1 MYKFILLINLS
12 ISQYTKIWQLH
23 VQHPFW
29 RKRLNYRFHEVLNKE
44 ISVLNIPEVKNS
56 VFWCPTG
63 ITRLLRIRDHFFSLL
78 TRNPKVAAFIWHK
91 TLQLFYEQFVTA
103 FIWRKK
109 PKATELHMCNL
120 DSILMTM
127 SFDVKMMQNHK
138 DIRICLVLINLIIK
152 DPDLW

>member
-109 PKATELHMCNL
+109 PESHWNTYV
-120 DSILMTM
+120 TT
-127 SFDVKMMQNHK
+127 SFHVKMMQNHK